1 MTSNSPQASTIA
13 NAILANAATLP
24 DHFFHSVGDI
34 FATPELS
41 TSSPWLNTSSVYQ
54 SRYGFTD
61 AAYETIPSQLLA
73 LLRPDS
79 VGTVIQTSPNL
90 QIQFTGAD
98 GYAYAIQTSSNLL
111 DWTSVT
117 TNYPING
124 TFIFSENQTTD
135 SSLRFYRSLLLP

>member
-1 MTSNSPQASTIA
+1 MTSNSPQATVIA
-13 NAILANAATLP
+13 NALVTKAASQP

-41 TSSPWLNTSSVYQ
+41 TSSPWLNTTSNFQ
-54 SRYGFTD
+54 LRFGLTD

-79 VGTVIQTSPNL
+79 IATILQTSPSL
-90 QIQFTGAD
+90 IIQFTGAD
-98 GYAYAIQTSSNLL
+98 GYAYVIQTSSNLL
-111 DWTSVT
+111 DWTTIS

-124 TFIFSENQTTD
+124 VFTFSD
-135 SSLRFYRSLLLP
+135 GLAALSAPRFYRSALLP